1 MSREPNTPI
10 DIAPPD
16 VARVKQLYLA
26 GRYRAA
32 YELAAT
38 FGPLRRWAGPAA
50 RLIGGRLAIQL
61 GAPRLGRQ
69 LHLLTFR
76 HSPAY
81 LEGVYYHA
89 RYRMERFGPYS
100 CWQFQRQHTTD
111 WGDAAPELRADW
123 QALQG
128 FTAARFRDF
137 DRAEKFL
144 EQSEKTAPNRPWHH
158 VERSSALELQDRFE
172 DALVAARRSLEVQP
186 WFRPGVQA
194 TAHLLLRLGREA
206 EAIELLTEAMAHLES
221 GMVAAQLAALLLDAR
236 RPADARTW
244 IERFVEL
251 SPLME
256 PDVTKWV
263 DSRRADVS
271 YLLGDA
277 PAAAAAARAVGDERF
292 YAAFAENLHAALGRG
307 DAVPKRTLLP
317 VELGE
322 PSANPDVYRLLGN
335 FFGSPTPPAVPDT
348 PTAMDGLPD
357 AAERTRFDDA
367 GWTTREFTLAQPVAQ
382 TLIEAGLPFVVTLV
396 EAGFG
401 QPRLVIGADALRESV
416 FLADGMDRKP
426 AEAPMH
432 AAHERFGSTGPRCL
446 VAVPP
451 SHAARLTGIS
461 LPDAAE
467 YDHLYRV
474 QLLLLKRKFADAKA
488 ALVELVAAHPGHR
501 LAKAGALA
509 WARATA
515 HPVKLLAAIDALLAD
530 FPHDTTLVMAKA
542 NTLREL
548 GRVHDRLAFLR
559 AEGAHAD
566 ADPLVMQTLAQALL
580 PDPRESAFAEQLLRR
595 SLRLRP
601 HSPPGFFLLAAH
613 CWERQRFAEAVELHR
628 AACCLDDREEQ
639 FAEAYLRVARA
650 TGQLSEAVKTFQ
662 RRAKADPPS
671 AVAVRSLHAALLE
684 RGEPDFARTAL
695 DKAIEKFDAAAG
707 PEETRRALADLRLFR
722 AETLAA
728 EGKFA
733 PAEAELAAAKPIAP
747 AAAWLKTATRV
758 ARMKP
763 DYRAAL
769 ALLRE
774 LLATDPLNPDARRL
788 EVGLIADVAGKHAAT
803 AHLADLRGKY
813 PDHYPT
819 LRLRAEFLSGDAD
832 DGPILAARE
841 LVDLC
846 PDDAWAHRQLA
857 LILADRKRHPEALAA
872 AHAAGRCE
880 PDHPSYFA
888 VLANVHRRADRTD
901 DAVAAFRAGLTKYVD
916 HELAVVEL
924 VRTARGVKEKKAA
937 LRFVFEQL
945 REQVTTG
952 EGLLAYRDQTL
963 PLIDDP
969 EEQERLY
976 DELNAFLDDR
986 PDLWQAWSLVTQQLI
1001 IMHRSEE
1008 AASLGREACDRFPLL
1023 ARLWLDLAE
1032 AYRQLDRADDRIE
1045 ALKKAIACAP
1055 GWTAPVKELSDAL
1068 ADGGEYDEAAV
1079 VLERNVARTPLD
1091 PLAHGYLAER
1101 LWDNGRSEEALAA
1114 AERAVRHEPGYDWAW
1129 GAVANWG
1136 ERLEKP
1142 DAVVELARDLAAD
1155 RAGDPR
1161 VFMKLARSLYRYEQ
1175 TAEALAAL
1183 DAAIALEPR
1192 NPEPHDLK
1200 AERLADVGRFEE
1212 ALAAAH
1218 PSVLM
1223 DDLPLILQGRAAWVE
1238 ARRGN
1243 YAAAIPTMQA
1253 LVSVDPEYYWGW
1265 QQLADWYNDTGK
1277 PDAYLEAAGEL
1288 CDLRPGHPVPLT
1300 LRGDAKLQTGDRDG
1314 GKADL
1319 RDALR
1324 AHPGYSPA
1332 AAILF
1337 DACLADGELKDAR
1350 AALAVLQEH
1359 QAGPDVLIKQIGYAV
1374 KTSDADGAARAFGEV
1389 CMAPGETGPM
1399 LLQLSLAEM
1408 RNAGWEERAVAL
1420 MEDAWRSGE
1429 PFNPWAGLFWL
1440 DTPAGER
1447 ADADDR
1453 LAACLAVIRHYPL
1466 FVPGY
1471 DRHAEQ
1477 LARLG
1482 RFADARR
1489 ACAPPAL
1496 QPPPLTLRGRAA
1508 WVTGQQG
1515 DKATAVT
1522 EMSECLAEDP
1532 DYAWGWRQM
1541 VHWYDDL
1548 GRHREWLH
1556 AAEQLVRLAPG
1567 DAYSFAVRGEAKRV
1581 LGDHRGAKD
1590 DYQRAFELDPNFDAA
1605 GHQLITEQMATD
1617 DLGGASRTLAAL
1629 RESSDGPLLR
1639 LRAVQLAT
1647 RQGGLTAA
1655 RDALRQLLADP
1666 AGFRILTRD
1675 ALQAFDDRGWSAEAE
1690 DELAAALRTADCPSS
1705 TAAAWAER
1713 HVAAGN
1719 TGRVADQL
1727 KPLAER
1733 NPAAGREAV
1742 LVYAWGMAA
1751 TGQPDAATATVQRF
1765 ADLLR
1770 ETDDSWA
1777 RAGATLAEAKQ
1788 FPLVIAWL
1796 SDWPKRE
1803 VCEGWMLRPLALAH
1817 RALGDDAAADA
1828 LLRAIATRDDDLPAD
1843 LAAWLAVSDALA
1855 GNTDAAMKRVE
1866 ELAGDEDAKT
1876 DTVALLLAMAVAVC
1890 RVARAPAAGRK
1901 AAFAEAKED
1910 LRVAA
1915 GACAKAEVP
1924 RGAARL
1930 YRRVVAHLV
1939 AAVGGLAAKLWGWR
1953 QRLRPW
1959 VRES

>member
-1 MSREPNTPI
+1 MSRDPNTPI
-10 DIAPPD
+10 DIAPAD

-26 GRYRAA
+26 GQYRAA
-32 YELAAT
+32 HELGAT
-38 FGPLRRWAGPAA
+38 FGPFRQWSGPTA

-76 HSPAY
+76 QSPAH
-81 LEGVYYHA
+81 LEGVYYQA
-89 RYRMERFGPYS
+89 RYRMERFGPLS
-100 CWQFQRQHTTD
+100 CWRFQRQHTD

-123 QALQG
+123 FALRG

-137 DRAEKFL
+137 DRAEWCL
-144 EQSEKTAPNRPWHH
+144 EQSEKLAPNRPWHH
-158 VERSSALELQDRFE
+158 VERSSALELQDRLD
-172 DALVAARRSLEVQP
+172 DALASARRSMALQA

-194 TAHLLLRLGREA
+194 VSHLLQRLGRED
-206 EAIELLTEAMAHLES
+206 EATALLTEAMGHLES
-221 GMVAAQLAALLLDAR
+221 GMVAAQLAALHLDAR
-236 RPADARTW
+236 RPADAQRC

-256 PDVTKWV
+256 ADVTKWV
-263 DSRRADVS
+263 VARRADVT

-277 PAAAAAARAVGDERF
+277 RTAADHACAVGDDRF
-292 YAAFAENLHAALGRG
+292 YAAFAENLHAASGRG
-307 DAVPKRTLLP
+307 ETVPKRTLLP
-317 VELGE
+317 VNLGE
-322 PSANPDVYRLLGN
+322 PSATPDVYRLLGN
-335 FFGSPTPPAVPDT
+335 FLGHPVPPAVPDAGP
-348 PTAMDGLPD
+348 PTDGIPD
-357 AAERTRFDDA
+357 AAERKRFDAA
-367 GWTTREFTLAQPVAQ
+367 GWVTREFTLTLPAAVA
-382 TLIEAGLPFVVTLV
+382 LIDAGLPFLVTLV

-401 QPRLVIGADALRESV
+401 QPRLVIGADPIRETV

-446 VAVPP
+446 VAVP
-451 SHAARLTGIS
+451 ATLAGKLAGIE
-461 LPDAAE
+461 LPDAE
-467 YDHLYRV
+467 PHDRLNRV
-474 QLLLLKRKFADAKA
+474 QSLLAERQFADAKA
-488 ALVELVAAHPGHR
+488 ALAELVAAHPGHR
-501 LAKAGALA
+501 LAKVGALA
-509 WARATA
+509 WARATQ
-515 HPVKLLAAIDALLAD
+515 HPVKMLAAAEALIAD
-530 FPHDTTLVMAKA
+530 FPHDPTYVMVKA
-542 NTLREL
+542 NALREL

-559 AEGAHAD
+559 TEGTHPD
-566 ADPLVMQTLAQALL
+566 ADPIVMQTLAQALL
-580 PDPRESAFAEQLLRR
+580 PDPRATDEADRLLRH

-601 HSPPGFFLLAAH
+601 HAAPGLYLLAAH
-613 CWERQRFAEAVELHR
+613 LWEQQRFNESVELHR

-650 TGQLSEAVKTFQ
+650 TDQLSEAVKTFQ

-671 AVAVRSLHAALLE
+671 AAAVRALHAALLE

-695 DKAIEKFDAAAG
+695 DKAVEKLSAPG
-707 PEETRRALADLRLFR
+707 GTEEATRSLADLRLFK
-722 AETLAA
+722 AETLAG

-733 PAEAELAAAKPIAP
+733 AAEAELAAAKPISLVGV
-747 AAAWLKTATRV
+747 WLKTATRV

-763 DYRAAL
+763 DFRAAL

-788 EVGLIADVAGKHAAT
+788 EVGLIADVSGKAAAA
-803 AHLADLRGKY
+803 AHLADLRTRY
-813 PDHYPT
+813 PEHYPT

-832 DGPILAARE
+832 DGPILAAEE
-841 LVDLC
+841 LVALC
-846 PDDAWAHRQLA
+846 PQDGWAHRQLA

-872 AHAAGRCE
+872 AHAAGACE

-901 DAVAAFRAGLTKYVD
+901 DALAAFRAGLSKHVD

-924 VRTARGVKEKKAA
+924 VRTARGLKEKRAA
-937 LRFVFEQL
+937 LRFVAEQL
-945 REQVTTG
+945 REQTTNG
-952 EGLLAYRDQTL
+952 EGLQAYRDQAL

-969 EEQERLY
+969 EDQERLY
-976 DELNAFLDDR
+976 DELNGFLDDR

-1001 IMHRSEE
+1001 MMQRSEE
-1008 AASLGREACDRFPLL
+1008 AATLGREACERFPLL
-1023 ARLWLDLAE
+1023 SRLWLDLAE
-1032 AYRQLDRADDRIE
+1032 AYRQLDRGDDRIE
-1045 ALKKAIACAP
+1045 ALRKALACAT
-1055 GWTAPVKELSDAL
+1055 GWTAVVKELSDAL
-1068 ADGGEYDEAAV
+1068 ADGGEYDEAAL

-1101 LWDNGRSEEALAA
+1101 LWDSGRSEEALLH
-1114 AERAVRHEPGYDWAW
+1114 AEQAVRHEPGYDWAW

-1142 DAVVELARDLAAD
+1142 DAMIALARDLAAD

-1161 VFMKLARSLYRYEQ
+1161 VFMKLARSLYKFEQ

-1183 DAAIALEPR
+1183 DAAIALDPKS
-1192 NPEPHDLK
+1192 PEPYDLK

-1218 PSVLM
+1218 PSPLM
-1223 DDLPLILQGRAAWVE
+1223 DDLPLILQGRAAWVD

-1265 QQLADWYNDTGK
+1265 QQLADWYNETGK
-1277 PDAYLEAAGEL
+1277 AEAYLEAAGEL
-1288 CDLRPGHPVPLT
+1288 CNLRPGHPVPLT
-1300 LRGDAKLQTGDRDG
+1300 LRGDARLQTGDRDA
-1314 GKADL
+1314 GKGDL

-1324 AHPGYSPA
+1324 IHPGYSPA

-1350 AALAVLQEH
+1350 TALAVLMEH
-1359 QAGPDVLIKQIGYAV
+1359 QAGPDVLIKQIVYSA
-1374 KTSDADGAARAFGEV
+1374 KTSDGEGAARAFGEV
-1389 CMAPGETGPM
+1389 CMAPGEGAPT

-1408 RNAGWEERAVAL
+1408 RGAGWEDKATAL
-1420 MEDAWRSGE
+1420 MEEAWRSGE
-1429 PFNPWAGLFWL
+1429 PFNPWAALFWL
-1440 DTPAGER
+1440 DTSAGER
-1447 ADADDR
+1447 AEADDR
-1453 LAACLAVIRHYPL
+1453 VAACAAVIAQYPT
-1466 FVPGY
+1466 FVPGH

-1477 LARLG
+1477 LSRLG
-1482 RFADARR
+1482 RFDDARK
-1489 ACAPPAL
+1489 ACAPPTF
-1496 QPPPLTLRGRAA
+1496 QPPPLTLRGRSA

-1515 DKATAVT
+1515 DKSKAVD
-1522 EMSECLAEDP
+1522 EMAVCLAEDP

-1548 GRHREWLH
+1548 GRHRDWLH
-1556 AAEQLVRLAPG
+1556 AAEQLVRLSPG
-1567 DAYSFAVRGEAKRV
+1567 DAYSFAVRGEAKRI

-1617 DLGGASRTLAAL
+1617 DLGGASRTLATL

-1639 LRAVQLAT
+1639 LRAVQLGT
-1647 RQGGLTAA
+1647 RQGGIAAA
-1655 RDALRQLLADP
+1655 REALRQLLADP

-1675 ALQAFDDRGWSAEAE
+1675 ALLAFDERGWSAEAE
-1690 DELAAALRTADCPSS
+1690 DELSAALESPTCPPS

-1713 HVAAGN
+1713 YIASGN
-1719 TGRVADQL
+1719 ATRVADQL
-1727 KPLAER
+1727 KPLVER

-1742 LVYAWGMAA
+1742 LVYAWGMTA
-1751 TGQPDAATATVQRF
+1751 TGQPDTATATVQRF
-1765 ADLLR
+1765 AELLR

-1788 FPLVIAWL
+1788 FPLAVAWL
-1796 SDWPKRE
+1796 SDWKQRDGY
-1803 VCEGWMLRPLALAH
+1803 EGWMLRPLAEAH
-1817 RALGDDAAADA
+1817 RAVGDDTAADA
-1828 LLRAIATRDDDLPAD
+1828 LLRTLMERDDDLPAD
-1843 LAAWLAVSDALA
+1843 MLAWLAVAEALA
-1855 GNTDAAMKRVE
+1855 GNADAALAHAE
-1866 ELAGDEDAKT
+1866 ELADDPDAKT
-1876 DTVALLLAMAVAVC
+1876 DGVALLLAMAVAVC
-1890 RVARAPAAGRK
+1890 RVARAPADKRSAE
-1901 AAFAEAKED
+1901 FAEAKED

-1915 GACAKAEVP
+1915 GACATADVP

-1930 YRRVVAHLV
+1930 YKRVVAKL
-1939 AAVGGLAAKLWGWR
+1939 AADAGGLGAKFWGWR
-1953 QRLRPW
+1953 QKLRPW
-1959 VRES
+1959 VTE